1 MTKLIQ
7 SVQRATAIC
16 QYIAGHPETSL
27 KTLQAVFQLP
37 KTTLFG
43 ILATLT
49 ADELLYKN
57 PQTTAYSLGH
67 AALALADPLPTNQ
80 LLILLR
86 PELTRLATDLNLAVH
101 VAIRRG
107 NVAHYLA
114 KIEAPHPQHVSAA
127 PGADDPLATT
137 AAGKL
142 LLSATPTAFQDNY
155 LATVPTTAAQRLHTE
170 LPAIMARNVAYDHG
184 EQADHIGCVAV
195 GLRDHRGK
203 LLASLSVVAPG
214 DETVLANGESA
225 LLALVDK
232 LKKRL

>member
-7 SVQRATAIC
+7 SIHRATAIC

-27 KTLQAVFQLP
+27 KTLQNVFQLP

-57 PQTTAYSLGH
+57 PQTTAYSLGR
-67 AALALADPLPTNQ
+67 AALALAAPLPTDQ
-80 LLILLR
+80 LLLLLR
-86 PELTRLATDLNLAVH
+86 PELTYLATDLNLAVH
-101 VAIRRG
+101 VAVRRG
-107 NVAHYLA
+107 NGAHYLA

-142 LLSATPTAFQDNY
+142 LLSAAPTDFQHDY
-155 LATVPTTAAQRLHTE
+155 LATVPAAVAQRFRAE
-170 LPAIMARNVAYDHG
+170 LPEITARNVAYDHG

-195 GLRDHRGK
+195 GLRDHRDK

-214 DETVLANGESA
+214 DATTLAAGETA
-225 LLALVDK
+225 LLKLVSQ
-232 LKKRL
+232 LKERL

>member
-67 AALALADPLPTNQ
+67 AALALADPLPTDQ

-86 PELTRLATDLNLAVH
+86 PELTRLATDLNIAVH
-101 VAIRRG
+101 VAVRRG

-155 LATVPTTAAQRLHTE
+155 LATVPTTAAQRFQTE
-170 LPAIMARNVAYDHG
+170 LPEIIARNVAYDHG

-195 GLRDHRGK
+195 GLCDHRGE
-203 LLASLSVVAPG
+203 LLSSLSVVAPG
-214 DETVLANGESA
+214 DATTLANGESA
-225 LLALVDK
+225 LLTLVAQ
-232 LKKRL
+232 LKTRL

>member
-7 SVQRATAIC
+7 SIQRATAIC

-27 KTLQAVFQLP
+27 KTLQTIFQLP

-49 ADELLYKN
+49 NDEILYKN
-57 PQTTAYSLGH
+57 PQTTAYSLGR
-67 AALALADPLPTNQ
+67 AALRLADPLPADH
-80 LLILLR
+80 LLDLLR
-86 PELTRLATDLNLAVH
+86 PELTHLATDLNLAVH
-101 VAIRRG
+101 VAVRRG
-107 NVAHYLA
+107 TVAHYLA

-142 LLSATPTAFQDNY
+142 LLSAAPANFRCTYLTTVATSAAHRFQ
-155 LATVPTTAAQRLHTE
+155 TE
-170 LPAIMARNVAYDHG
+170 LPAILTHNVAYDHG
-184 EQADHIGCVAV
+184 EQADDINCVAV
-195 GLRDHRGK
+195 GLRDRRGD

-214 DETVLANGESA
+214 EAVTLANGGAA
-225 LLALVDK
+225 LLALVD
-232 LKKRL
+232 RLRDRL